1 MDTLIHLKKNIIDM
15 NWIEIKIIYHNNGNL
30 DASDIISNIFYDLGL
45 SGVVIEEPGIEP
57 EEGWGDDAIKPS
69 DDYSVAGYFPNNNLY
84 EERRLALEEKL
95 IILKTE
101 NNIDTVIKY
110 TELDEEDWSESWK
123 EYFWPEKISDKIVVR
138 PTWREY
144 TPKKDELI
152 IDIDPGMA
160 FGTGTHP
167 TTSLCIN
174 TLEKYLKPGN
184 SVLDVGTGSGILLI
198 AAGKLGA
205 GKLCGIDNDEVA
217 AEIAKNNLLLNG
229 FDTSDFEIIT
239 GDLIKK
245 VEVKFDIV
253 VANILSEVII
263 NLLDNIKSV
272 IHENSIL
279 IFSGIIEDNKDK
291 VIKKMEET
299 GLEIIEVISK
309 ETWVSITGRPSP
321 QNTPP

>member
-1 MDTLIHLKKNIIDM
+1 M
-15 NWIEIKIIYHNNGNL
+15 NWIEIKVIYHSDDNL
-30 DASDIISNIFYDLGL
+30 DISDIISNIFYEFGL

-69 DDYSVAGYFPNNNLY
+69 GNYSVAGYFPNNNLY
-84 EERRLALEEKL
+84 EKRRLALEEKL

-101 NNIDTVIKY
+101 NHIDTVIKY

-123 EYFWPEKISDKIVVR
+123 EYFWPEKISDRIVVR
-138 PTWREY
+138 PTWRDY
-144 TPKKDELI
+144 TPEKDEII

-174 TLEKYLKPGN
+174 TLEKYLKPGG

-205 GKLCGIDNDEVA
+205 SKLCGIDNDEVA

-245 VEVKFDIV
+245 IEVKFDIV
-253 VANILSEVII
+253 VANILSGVII

-279 IFSGIIEDNKDK
+279 IFSGIIEDNKDS
-291 VIKKMEET
+291 VLKKMKET
-299 GLEIIEVISK
+299 GLEIVEVISK
-309 ETWVSITGRPSP
+309 ETWVSITGRPIPEDLLS
-321 QNTPP
+321 